1 MILLISGSRSLDDTE
16 IFKRAMHEFL
26 QSKFGEDYSA
36 HLPLNSI
43 IDQIVSGNAKG
54 VDAAGERFAKKHGID
69 LVLFPANWEK
79 HGKAAGP
86 IRNEQM
92 AKYLLMVQRIKGY
105 KDWTDTW
112 VDKID
117 VNLLAIP
124 YPGAVGG
131 GTNHMISTCQR
142 YGINTFVYDAS
153 KHPRWPAIQLENSRK
168 ASQGQQT
175 TNK

>member
-69 LVLFPANWEK
+69 LVLFPVPAKQEK
-79 HGKAAGP
+79 HP
-86 IRNEQM
+86 TNCLYQ
-92 AKYLLMVQRIKGY
+92 KYRQ
-105 KDWTDTW
+105 
-112 VDKID
+112 
-117 VNLLAIP
+117 
-124 YPGAVGG
+124 
-131 GTNHMISTCQR
+131 
-142 YGINTFVYDAS
+142 
-153 KHPRWPAIQLENSRK
+153 
-168 ASQGQQT
+168 
-175 TNK
+175 

>member
-79 HGKAAGP
+79 HGKAALSVVLAYYFPSLAVPKALHFTGNNRRKTRARVERARARLHLEAQLLWEEP
-86 IRNEQM
+86 ISQ
-92 AKYLLMVQRIKGY
+92 QRVI
-105 KDWTDTW
+105 
-112 VDKID
+112 
-117 VNLLAIP
+117 
-124 YPGAVGG
+124 
-131 GTNHMISTCQR
+131 
-142 YGINTFVYDAS
+142 
-153 KHPRWPAIQLENSRK
+153 
-168 ASQGQQT
+168 
-175 TNK
+175 